1 MELKDALIDYE
12 DYLRSER
19 GLSELTIKDYFDDID
34 LFFATF
40 PEKKGFKDILPTD
53 LEDFAARQS
62 EEFRSPST
70 IARRISSLYS
80 FFRYLEREKLIEGKF
95 PKVDRPKARRHLPTV
110 LTTEEV
116 EALLDAPPLD
126 NEYGAR
132 DKAMLELMYASGL
145 RVSELLALQT
155 YDVSFQERLVKV
167 TSGKGRKERS
177 VPVSE
182 FALGYLGTYIEKW
195 RSQNIGRDTKTLFLN
210 RYGKPLSRNYFFT
223 QIRKYALLSGIDKQI
238 SPHTLRHCFAT
249 HLLENGAN
257 LRIVSELLGHSHLET
272 TEIYTHV
279 SAKRIQSATEA
290 YYDYGR
296 KKR

>member
-1 MELKDALIDYE
+1 MTLQDALIDYE

-19 GLSELTIKDYFDDID
+19 GLSELTIKDYFEDIN
-34 LFFATF
+34 LFFLTF
-40 PEKKGFKDILPTD
+40 PEKKDFEDILPSD

-62 EEFRSPST
+62 EEFKSPST

-110 LTTEEV
+110 LNSEEV
-116 EALLDAPPLD
+116 EALLDVIEVKD
-126 NEYGAR
+126 EYSAR
-132 DKAMLELMYASGL
+132 DKAMIEVMYASGL
-145 RVSELLALQT
+145 RVSELLSLRT
-155 YDVSFQERLVKV
+155 YDVSFQERLIKV
-167 TSGKGRKERS
+167 EKGKGAKERS
-177 VPVSE
+177 VPVSS
-182 FALGYLGTYIEKW
+182 FALEYLDSYISSW
-195 RSQNIGRDTKTLFLN
+195 RVQNKGKESKVLFLN
-210 RYGKPLSRNYFFT
+210 RYGKPLSRNYFFL
-223 QIRKYALLSGIDKQI
+223 QIRKYALLAGIDKPI

-257 LRIVSELLGHSHLET
+257 LRIVSELLGHAHLET

-290 YYDYGR
+290 YY
-296 KKR
+296 KKGWK